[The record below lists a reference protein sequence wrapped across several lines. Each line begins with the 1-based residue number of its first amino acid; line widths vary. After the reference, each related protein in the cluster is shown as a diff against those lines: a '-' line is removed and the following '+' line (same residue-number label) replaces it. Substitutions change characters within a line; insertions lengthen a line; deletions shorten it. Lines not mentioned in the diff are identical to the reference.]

1 MRNLMI
7 RPSQSPLARD
17 VDNMFED
24 FLGWSFPSWLRSRT
38 SEEYSPR
45 VDIRETEDKYFLTFE
60 VPGMKK
66 DDINISMRENMLT
79 VSGQRKE
86 EKEEK
91 NEGFIRR
98 EIASGSFS
106 RSFTIP
112 ETVNTDSISAEYRDG
127 LLEIS
132 MDKLEKVKPKEVKI
146 KVK

>member
-1 MRNLMI
+1 MCNLMI
-7 RPSQSPLARD
+7 RPSRSPAARD
-17 VDNMFED
+17 VDSMFED
-24 FLGWSFPSWLRSRT
+24 FLGWSFPSWVRSRT
-38 SEEYSPR
+38 DGGYLPR

-60 VPGMKK
+60 APGLTK
-66 DDINISMRENMLT
+66 DDFDISVRQNTLT

-91 NEGFIRR
+91 DSGFIRR

-127 LLEIS
+127 LLDIT
-132 MDKLEKVKPKEVKI
+132 MDKLEKVKPKEVKVN
-146 KVK
+146 VK

>member
-7 RPSQSPLARD
+7 RPSRTVPARD
-17 VDNMFED
+17 VDDIFED
-24 FLGWSFPSWLRSRT
+24 FLGWSFPSWFRSRG
-38 SEEYSPR
+38 SEEYAPR

-66 DDINISMRENMLT
+66 DDIDISVRQNMLT
-79 VSGQRKE
+79 VSGKREE

-91 NEGFIRR
+91 DKGYIRR

-112 ETVNTDSISAEYRDG
+112 ETVNSDSISAEYRDG

-146 KVK
+146 NVK